1 MSRGLLYMACAA
13 FFFSL
18 MSLQVKIAGATLPL
32 GEIVFARALVTLS
45 ISYTVLRLSG
55 IPIWG
60 NNKRLLILRGVFGF
74 LALNAFYYSVLHLP
88 LAEATVLHFMS
99 PIFTAIL
106 AALVLREKLGFRELF
121 GSLLSLAGVVVF
133 AAPASLFGGPPSAMP
148 GAAIVVGL
156 LAAVAS
162 AFAYSTVRE
171 LRRTDDPN
179 VIVFYFPLI
188 ALPGS
193 APLLLLDARWPVG
206 MEWLLL
212 LGIGVTTQ
220 IAQMFLTRA
229 IHLEPAGRVS
239 SISYVQIL
247 FAAVWSALV
256 FGQFP
261 NGHGLI
267 GMLLVV
273 AGTTIVVTRRSP
285 TDLAPSVETNGRP

>member
-285 TDLAPSVETNGRP
+285 TDIAPSVETNGRP

>member
-1 MSRGLLYMACAA
+1 VSRGLVYMAGAA

-45 ISYTVLRLSG
+45 ISYTVLRISG
-55 IPIWG
+55 IPMWG

-74 LALNAFYYSVLHLP
+74 LALNAFYYSVMHLP

-99 PIFTAIL
+99 PVFTALL
-106 AALVLREKLGFRELF
+106 AAFVLHERLGLRELL
-121 GSLLSLAGVVVF
+121 GSLLSLTGVIVF
-133 AAPASLFGGPPSAMP
+133 AAPASIFGGPPTAMSP
-148 GAAIVVGL
+148 GAIVVGL
-156 LAAVAS
+156 LAAVCS
-162 AFAYSTVRE
+162 ALAYSTVRE

-206 MEWLLL
+206 NEWLLL

-229 IHLEPAGRVS
+229 IHLEPAGRVTS
-239 SISYVQIL
+239 VSYLQIL
-247 FAAVWSALV
+247 FAATWSALI

-261 NGHGLI
+261 TGHALL

-273 AGTTIVVTRRSP
+273 LGTTIVVARRGVAEPAISI
-285 TDLAPSVETNGRP
+285 ETNGRS